1 MCCDR
6 SLEQVRGAEVLP
18 SLFGTLSVT
27 VHLSNACP
35 FSLSRPSSFISP
47 AGTCPY
53 WLCACTGP
61 APSRKNKLSNQLF
74 LQEFPEFL
82 TQFAGSHSD
91 LVLLGDFN
99 FHYDDCADTQ
109 VNRLKTMLSDHGLTQ
124 LVDVPTHRCGHTL
137 DWAVVRSDVS
147 CLVFERVYDMPGL
160 SDHRS
165 LLCQMTITAQSKSKR
180 TVTSLNT
187 KAVSLPDFQAD
198 VKRFA
203 YRHSQCPDR
212 DLADSYSAGLR
223 AVMDRHAPLVTRC
236 VSHRRSAPW
245 LTA

>member
-1 MCCDR
+1 M
-6 SLEQVRGAEVLP
+6 
-18 SLFGTLSVT
+18 
-27 VHLSNACP
+27 
-35 FSLSRPSSFISP
+35 
-47 AGTCPY
+47 
-53 WLCACTGP
+53 
-61 APSRKNKLSNQLF
+61 F
-74 LQEFPEFL
+74 LQEFSEFL

-109 VNRLKTMLSDHGLTQ
+109 VNRLKTMLSDHCLTQ

-147 CLVFERVYDMPGL
+147 CLVLERVDDMPGL

-165 LLCQMTITAQSKSKR
+165 LLCQMTITAPSKSKR
-180 TVTSLNT
+180 TVTSRNT

-203 YRHSQCPDR
+203 DRYSQCPDR

-223 AVMDRHAPLVTRC
+223 TVMDRHTPLVTRC

-245 LTA
+245 LTDEVREARRR

>member
-1 MCCDR
+1 MHTPPLKYSTETRNTMIFDDGIDILLMTETWLYAQGDEACIAEMTPRGYALR
-6 SLEQVRGAEVLP
+6 SCPRGAEVLP

-27 VHLSNACP
+27 TS
-35 FSLSRPSSFISP
+35 FKRPSFQSFEAVELHISGRNLSVSVVCLYRP
-47 AGTCPY
+47 P
-53 WLCACTGP
+53 P
-61 APSRKNKLSNQLF
+61 NRKNKLSNQLF

-82 TQFAGSHSD
+82 TQFASSHSD

-147 CLVFERVYDMPGL
+147 SLVLERVDDMPGL

-165 LLCQMTITAQSKSKR
+165 LLCQMQITAPIKSKR
-180 TVTSLNT
+180 TVTSRNT
-187 KAVSLPDFQAD
+187 KAVS
-198 VKRFA
+198 
-203 YRHSQCPDR
+203 S
-212 DLADSYSAGLR
+212 
-223 AVMDRHAPLVTRC
+223 
-236 VSHRRSAPW
+236 
-245 LTA
+245 